1 MPAAFRRKL
10 PPMEKLVATPEEG
23 KSGGAG
29 GSSAPETPEQVFTPK
44 ADRHGSR
51 SLDEVRPIHRK
62 YPCTV
67 CMC

>member
-10 PPMEKLVATPEEG
+10 PPMEKLVAAPEEG

-51 SLDEVRPIHRK
+51 SLDEVRPTLRH
-62 YPCTV
+62 PLAL
-67 CMC
+67 